1 MERFALRKIVSSVC
15 DDYIDTLLTGI
26 EENEDDFPYTIACSN
41 FIDELK
47 KLEQN
52 TQISVATP
60 VFNLVSDETLSIAE
74 GQISIDDIGNPFVS
88 RDVMKTKYTESTQGA
103 QVFGYIEK
111 QSYNGTPIYV
121 INPFNY

>member
-1 MERFALRKIVSSVC
+1 MTVK
-15 DDYIDTLLTGI
+15 D
-26 EENEDDFPYTIACSN
+26 

-47 KLEQN
+47 KLDQD
-52 TQISVATP
+52 TQICVATP
-60 VFNLVSDETLSIAE
+60 VFNGSSDETLSIAE
-74 GQISIDDIGNPFVS
+74 GQISIDDISNPLVS
-88 RDVMKTKYTESTQGA
+88 RDVMKTKYTESSQGT